1 MAGQP
6 PQPAARCPMTILLT
20 PEEAAKELRIGRS
33 RMYEMLRRGD
43 VLSVK
48 VGGSRRV
55 PYEALQAYVRRL
67 VDEQRSE
74 QSA

>member
-1 MAGQP
+1 
-6 PQPAARCPMTILLT
+6 
-20 PEEAAKELRIGRS
+20 
-33 RMYEMLRRGD
+33 MYEMLRRGD

>member
-1 MAGQP
+1 
-6 PQPAARCPMTILLT
+6 MTILLT